1 MTLSILV
8 GLYAAVGLAFAAMLL
23 TRSPRTWRTAG
34 SAALAFVLWPLWAP
48 FAQTAKQPTA
58 PPRRQRHPASDRV
71 QAALSAARSRVAGSP
86 LDGLLT
92 DADLHAIASQVERV
106 VARIQALE
114 TELARLR
121 TGGADT
127 SGRRQQCV
135 TRVQQALER
144 DERALDELGD
154 LADALAT
161 ELTLAQWGHSDTVET
176 LVAELSARIEAL
188 AAA

>member
-23 TRSPRTWRTAG
+23 TRAPRTWRSAG
-34 SAALAFVLWPLWAP
+34 SAALALVLWPLWAP
-48 FAQTAKQPTA
+48 FAQQAKVPTS
-58 PPRRQRHPASDRV
+58 PPRRGRHPASDRV
-71 QAALSAARSRVAGSP
+71 QAALCAARSRVAGSP

-92 DADLHAIASQVERV
+92 DTDVRAIASQVERV
-106 VARIQALE
+106 AARIRDLE
-114 TELARLR
+114 AELTRLR
-121 TGGADT
+121 SGGADT

-135 TRVQQALER
+135 TRVQQALDR
-144 DERALDELGD
+144 DERALSDLGD

-161 ELTLAQWGHSDTVET
+161 ELTLAQCGHSDTVET

-188 AAA
+188 ADA